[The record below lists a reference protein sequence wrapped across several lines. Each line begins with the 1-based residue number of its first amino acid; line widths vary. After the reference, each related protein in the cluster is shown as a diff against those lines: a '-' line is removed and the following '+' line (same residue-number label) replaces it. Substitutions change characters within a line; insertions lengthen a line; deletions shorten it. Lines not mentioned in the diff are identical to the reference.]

1 MLSQFKNAHILI
13 VDDTPKN
20 IQLLG
25 TVLKNVGYKI
35 IVATNGLQALGILE
49 KVKPDLILLDVMM
62 PDLDGYE
69 TCKRIKESESL
80 KDIPVIF
87 LTAKTQP
94 EDIVKDFS

>member
-1 MLSQFKNAHILI
+1 MLSKIQNTFILI

-35 IVATNGLQALGILE
+35 IVASNGIQALGILE
-49 KVKPDLILLDVMM
+49 KIKPDLILLDVMM

-69 TCKRIKESESL
+69 TCKRIKESEKL
-80 KDIPVIF
+80 KNIPVIF
-87 LTAKTQP
+87 FNCQNTTGRYCKR
-94 EDIVKDFS
+94 F